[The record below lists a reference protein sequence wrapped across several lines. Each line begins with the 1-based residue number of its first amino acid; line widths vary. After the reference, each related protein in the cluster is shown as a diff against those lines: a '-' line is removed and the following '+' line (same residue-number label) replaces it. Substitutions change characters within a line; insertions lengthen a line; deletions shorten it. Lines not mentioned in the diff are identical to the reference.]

1 MKNEKKETAPS
12 SQLPKTAAKQVAASG
27 VRRYALRGVKRGSL
41 RYQLALLTSSSL
53 WGASFIFT
61 KDLFNNVPHITAL
74 FIITGR
80 MLVASLCFVPYMLLT
95 HRLPRLRG
103 KEIGLFMLLAFF
115 EPFLYS
121 LCETNGVAL
130 VSGSLSAI
138 IIALIPLL
146 MPFAMATFMHERL
159 HGREVAGIA
168 ISLFGIMLTIIGPGF
183 TLTASPRGLLLLC
196 GAVVIAVVY
205 TMILSRVLHRYH
217 PFVVTCYQNLFA
229 FFYFL
234 PLLLLHDHETLQ
246 LIAITPRMVLSIVF
260 LGLFC
265 STLAYVCYNYGMRA
279 VGATRSCAYSNLIPV
294 FSLILAL
301 LIGQEHLSLM
311 KVVGMIVVVA
321 GLYVAQRNSA

>member
-1 MKNEKKETAPS
+1 MSYPKAPNVVA
-12 SQLPKTAAKQVAASG
+12 AAKQVAVWDALKS
-27 VRRYALRGVKRGSL
+27 VLRRVMGGNLKA
-41 RYQLALLTSSSL
+41 QLALLACSAL

-61 KDLFNNVPHITAL
+61 KDLFNNTPHITTL
-74 FIITGR
+74 VIITGR

-95 HRLPRLRG
+95 HRLPHLG
-103 KEIGLFMLLAFF
+103 VKDIGFFLLLAFF

-146 MPFAMATFMHERL
+146 VPFAMAAFMHENL
-159 HGREVAGIA
+159 HGREVVGIV
-168 ISLFGIMLTIIGPGF
+168 ISLFGIALTIIGPGF
-183 TLTASPRGLLLLC
+183 TLNASPRGLLLLS
-196 GAVVIAVVY
+196 GAVVIAIAY
-205 TMILSRVLHRYH
+205 TMVLSKVLDRYH
-217 PFVVTCYQNLFA
+217 PFVITCYQNLIA

-234 PLLLLHDHETLQ
+234 PLLLLRDRDTLS
-246 LIAITPRMVLSIVF
+246 IITFTPRMVLSIVF

-279 VGATRSCAYSNLIPV
+279 VGATRACAYNNLIPV

-301 LIGQEHLSLM
+301 LIGQEQLSLM
-311 KVVGMIVVVA
+311 NVLGMIVVVA
-321 GLYVAQRNSA
+321 GLFVAQKQGNTMC